1 MTLEQLEALNGVF
14 EQLEDLKS
22 QLKRFENNEF
32 EICVRNPNGYV
43 CYNSLLYDIMKKYKV
58 NIIED
63 LKNEIK
69 KRETVLEGISI
80 LQINKLV

>member
-1 MTLEQLEALNGVF
+1 MKKELEALNKIIKQK
-14 EQLEDLKS
+14 EELKI
-22 QLKRFENNEF
+22 LLNRFEKNEL

-43 CYNSLLYDIMKKYKV
+43 CYNSLLYDIMKKYEV

-69 KRETVLEGISI
+69 KREKI
-80 LQINKLV
+80 LTFYN

>member
-1 MTLEQLEALNGVF
+1 MTLEQLEMLKGVF
-14 EQLEDLKS
+14 EQLEDLKY

-32 EICVRNPNGYV
+32 EICVRDPNGHV
-43 CYNSLLYDIMKKYKV
+43 RYNSLLYDIMKKYKV

-69 KRETVLEGISI
+69 RRETALESISI
-80 LQINKLV
+80 VQLNKLV